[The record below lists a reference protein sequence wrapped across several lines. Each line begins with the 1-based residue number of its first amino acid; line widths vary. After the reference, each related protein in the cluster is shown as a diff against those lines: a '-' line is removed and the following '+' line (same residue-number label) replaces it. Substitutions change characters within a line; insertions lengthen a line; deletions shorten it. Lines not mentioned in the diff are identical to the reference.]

1 MSISIPVSIM
11 ARFFYK
17 KVQDDRVFTTR
28 RNADLKED
36 EFPSTSAR
44 IDK

>member
-11 ARFFYK
+11 VRFYK